1 MKQLWL
7 NKQNNSKLIVFFNGW
22 GMDEKVVSNL
32 DIENYD
38 IFQICDYINLDAISE
53 DFSNYAEKILVCWS
67 MGVFVSNCYY
77 DILKNFDKKIAIN
90 GTIKPIDDNFGIP
103 ENIYDLMIE
112 NFNELTVKRFM
123 KKMTLSN
130 IFEDYQSRKDEEL
143 KQELISIK
151 NIKPKNTL
159 KFDKVIVSLKDKII
173 PSKNQLNYWQ
183 NSDIALIELEAPHY
197 IFDKYS
203 KWSELL

>member
-7 NKQNNSKLIVFFNGW
+7 NKKNNSKVIVFFNGW

-32 DIENYD
+32 DIEDYD
-38 IFQICDYINLDAISE
+38 IFQVCDYTNLTDIE
-53 DFSNYAEKILVCWS
+53 ENFSNYSEKILVCWS
-67 MGVFVSNCYY
+67 MGVFVSNCYF
-77 DILKNFDKKIAIN
+77 DILKNFDRKIAIN
-90 GTIKPIDDNFGIP
+90 GTLKPIDDNFGIP

-112 NFNELTVKRFM
+112 NFNELTVQKFM

-130 IFEDYQSRKDEEL
+130 IFENYQSRSNEEL

-151 NIKPKNTL
+151 NIRIENKLN
-159 KFDKVIVSLKDKII
+159 FDKVIVSLKDKII
-173 PSKNQLNYWQ
+173 PSKNQLNYWH
-183 NSDIALIELEAPHY
+183 NSGINPVETDTPHY
-197 IFDKYS
+197 LFDKYS

>member
-7 NKQNNSKLIVFFNGW
+7 NKKNNSKVIVFFNGW

-32 DIENYD
+32 DIEDYD
-38 IFQICDYINLDAISE
+38 IFQVCDYTNLTDIE
-53 DFSNYAEKILVCWS
+53 ENFSNYSEKILVCWS
-67 MGVFVSNCYY
+67 MGVFISNCYF
-77 DILKNFDKKIAIN
+77 DILKNFDRKIAIN
-90 GTIKPIDDNFGIP
+90 GTLKPIDDNFGIP

-112 NFNELTVKRFM
+112 NFNELTVQKFM

-130 IFEDYQSRKDEEL
+130 IFENYQSRSNEEL

-151 NIKPKNTL
+151 NIRIENKLN
-159 KFDKVIVSLKDKII
+159 FDKVIVSLKDKII
-173 PSKNQLNYWQ
+173 PSKNQLNYWH
-183 NSDIALIELEAPHY
+183 NSGINPVETDAPHY
-197 IFDKYS
+197 LFDKYS